1 MGMFSFL
8 THDTRRSIPIAS
20 KPGVRE
26 SARQTFT
33 VYMKDDKGRVF
44 QEDAYEGY
52 GVFGGMDIFELL
64 AKMNGLGSVRQAG
77 IDLFYGKN
85 YIGWVKYPTL
95 TEDPT
100 AEFDG
105 DKKLE
110 QCPHQGFLYDDD
122 ASIHVVD
129 HEAVADK
136 DDGTDMKP
144 EVLAHIKKNIAKGG
158 VCVMCSKPLPDDNIK
173 LVVKIK
179 STKDILNIVMCV
191 PCSTK

>member
-1 MGMFSFL
+1 LICGEASPTFSDFGVLSNKKAISDGIEYCSSL
-8 THDTRRSIPIAS
+8 TLAAQKSMYVSALKNIMKYTNEELTVHMENQTKEFQDWSDDVAVFFTARLVLFGKAIPISEKNAAAEQHIAS
-20 KPGVRE
+20 FS
-26 SARQTFT
+26 SA
-33 VYMKDDKGRVF
+33 G
-44 QEDAYEGY
+44 A
-52 GVFGGMDIFELL
+52 
-64 AKMNGLGSVRQAG
+64 A
-77 IDLFYGKN
+77 
-85 YIGWVKYPTL
+85 
-95 TEDPT
+95 
-100 AEFDG
+100 AE
-105 DKKLE
+105 
-110 QCPHQGFLYDDD
+110 D

-179 STKDILNIVMCV
+179 STKEILNIVMCV